1 MKKSNELR
9 KTLIDKIGYLKTAN
23 FEKLEE
29 VHEWFMKTYGIRVF
43 PTQKVSGG
51 FGVEFYKSTNNVGLP
66 FKRIQCSAFTK
77 SFKTFYD
84 AIDGGIVFALTE
96 LVENEDLTLTE
107 IY

>member
-1 MKKSNELR
+1 MKISDVLR
-9 KTLIDKIGYLKTAN
+9 LTLIDKNGYIKSERLH
-23 FEKLEE
+23 KLEE